1 MKRKWAVRRS
11 LVQRG
16 DGQRRWDIAYQRLL
30 QWTQKVALV
39 TEQGP
44 APIITQ
50 EVKDE
55 SCHLCSSVDLT
66 ATTKPNH

>member
-1 MKRKWAVRRS
+1 VKRKWAVRRS

-30 QWTQKVALV
+30 QWTQKEAAV
-39 TEQGP
+39 TEPGT

-55 SCHLCSSVDLT
+55 SRSLCASVDLT
-66 ATTKPNH
+66 TTTKSNH

>member
-1 MKRKWAVRRS
+1 MKRKWAVCRS

-30 QWTQKVALV
+30 QWTQKVAGV
-39 TEQGP
+39 IEPGP

-55 SCHLCSSVDLT
+55 SRSLCAGVDLT
-66 ATTKPNH
+66 TTTKSNY